1 MRFVTWKRSREEAE
15 LELEFELELEM
26 NLEPERMKICEW
38 GEEWRR
44 AGRRKRWWMA
54 RRVAAGVRGWR
65 GRGENGA
72 RRKSHPGP
80 GAWEAQKRG
89 PRKGTAGGGGN
100 QAPG

>member
-38 GEEWRR
+38 EEEWRR

-54 RRVAAGVRGWR
+54 RRMAAVMRAWR
-65 GRGENGA
+65 GR
-72 RRKSHPGP
+72 RKTAAS
-80 GAWEAQKRG
+80 
-89 PRKGTAGGGGN
+89 RKCHR
-100 QAPG
+100 